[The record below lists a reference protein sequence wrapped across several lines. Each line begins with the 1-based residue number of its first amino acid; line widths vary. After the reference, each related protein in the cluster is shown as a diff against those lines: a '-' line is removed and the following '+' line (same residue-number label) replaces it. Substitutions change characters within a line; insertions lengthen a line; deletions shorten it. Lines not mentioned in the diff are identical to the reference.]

1 MDDTLEIP
9 VIYKGQELC
18 FPARF
23 LLTGY
28 TRKIQVEVDGQLI
41 MFEPDEEINYRAVLD
56 SAQLEKG
63 TKLDIPLLQSIAA
76 VINSVIK

>member
-9 VIYKGQELC
+9 VIYKGQELS

-28 TRKIQVEVDGQLI
+28 THKFQVEVDGQFI
-41 MFEPDEEINYRAVLD
+41 MFEPDEEINYRVVLD
-56 SAQLEKG
+56 STQLENG
-63 TKLDIPLLQSIAA
+63 SKLDIPLLQSIAA
-76 VINSVIK
+76 VLNAVLK